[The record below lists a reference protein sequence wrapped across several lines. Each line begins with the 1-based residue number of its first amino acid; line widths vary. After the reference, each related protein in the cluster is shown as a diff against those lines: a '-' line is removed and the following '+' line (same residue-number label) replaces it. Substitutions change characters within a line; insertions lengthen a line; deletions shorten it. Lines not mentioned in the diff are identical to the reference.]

1 MYGKIN
7 GEGIEYAPINY
18 ETEDGNLILNFNKSE
33 QLMTQYGYKMVIE
46 RIPEYNINTE
56 RIYEKKYIENEDN
69 IMIIYKVIKIEP
81 TNEQIAIDKLIEL
94 EQTTS
99 LLNLRLDKFDS
110 EIKVNRTEVDE
121 LNLEVKDLQ
130 TQKVNRPEVNKLSSK
145 VKDLQAQQV
154 NYDAILSEEVN
165 K

>member
-46 RIPEYNINTE
+46 QIPKYNINTE
-56 RIYEKKYIENEDN
+56 RIYEKEYIENEDN
-69 IMIIYKVIKIEP
+69 IMIIYEVIKIEP
-81 TNEQIAIDKLIEL
+81 TNEQIAIDKLFEL

-99 LLNLRLDKFDS
+99 LLNLQLDKFDS
-110 EIKVNRTEVDE
+110 EIKVNRTKVD
-121 LNLEVKDLQ
+121 
-130 TQKVNRPEVNKLSSK
+130 KLSSK

>member
-46 RIPEYNINTE
+46 QIPKYNINTE
-56 RIYEKKYIENEDN
+56 RIYEKEYIENEDN
-69 IMIIYKVIKIEP
+69 IMIIYEVIKIEP

-99 LLNLRLDKFDS
+99 LLNLQLDKFDS
-110 EIKVNRTEVDE
+110 EIKVNRT
-121 LNLEVKDLQ
+121 K
-130 TQKVNRPEVNKLSSK
+130 VNKLSSK